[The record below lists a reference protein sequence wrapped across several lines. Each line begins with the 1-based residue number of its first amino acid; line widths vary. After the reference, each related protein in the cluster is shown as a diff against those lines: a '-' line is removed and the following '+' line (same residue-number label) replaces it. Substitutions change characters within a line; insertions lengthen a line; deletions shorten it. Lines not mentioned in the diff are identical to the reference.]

1 MASPTALRAR
11 PRPLSPH
18 LSQWRWRANMLVSI
32 LHRVTGHALALGA
45 VPILLWWLL
54 ALASGPDAYQGW
66 LDVAKGPIGHVA
78 GVGVTWLAL
87 QHLANG
93 VRHLVMDTGAG
104 FEPAHA
110 RMTAAGT
117 LIFSLVA
124 TLAIWALVI
133 WG

>member
-1 MASPTALRAR
+1 
-11 PRPLSPH
+11 
-18 LSQWRWRANMLVSI
+18 MLVSI

-45 VPILLWWLL
+45 VPIFLWWLL
-54 ALASGPDAYQGW
+54 ALAGGPVSYQAW
-66 LDVAKGPIGHVA
+66 LDVAKGPLGYIA

-93 VRHLVMDTGAG
+93 VRHLVMDAGAG
-104 FEPAHA
+104 FDPAHA
-110 RMTAAGT
+110 RMTATGT
-117 LIFSLVA
+117 LVFSLVA